1 MLFYKIK
8 HMFENINQLWVC
20 KRRKKK
26 TKYFVANTCKL
37 PTPTTT
43 QLYIFGA
50 TKHIA
55 QIMFMP
61 KLNLYMKKNIFSV
74 SLFTLFFISAK
85 AQNVTLPGPVPC
97 NGAAVTGTFTVPC
110 TVTSITVEVYG
121 GGGGAGGGGG
131 GSNGGLFNT
140 RGGGGAGGG
149 GYSTISINVVPGSS
163 FTYSIGTGGCGG
175 GNGGDGNDGNDG
187 TSGASSTF
195 TGTAAGGTLVS
206 LTANGGIRGTGGDG
220 TGGGTGSG
228 GAGGAASGGTTNATG
243 TAGNNGSG
251 GSGGAGGA
259 SAGPA
264 GGTYGGGGAGGGNSA
279 GGRGAAGGILIT
291 YNTTIALPITPTISS
306 TPATCLAA
314 GSSTISN
321 YDPGTAYTFTPAG
334 PTAGAGGL
342 ISGMVTATSYTVVAG
357 TGACASSPS
366 SSFSNAAVAAPPAV
380 PTISSI
386 PPTCTAT
393 GISTISNYSASL
405 TYVFTPSNPT
415 VGAGGVING
424 MVTGLGYTVEAS
436 DGTCSSGSSA
446 SFSNAAQLLTPAAP
460 TVTATPPTCTVAG
473 SSTISNYNASLTYIF
488 SPTGPTTGAGGAI
501 SGMINGTIYTVEAS
515 DGTCSSNPSAAFSN
529 AAATAP
535 PDVPTISSTAP
546 SCAADGSSTISNYN
560 AAVTYVFTP
569 AGPSAGAGGAISGM
583 VIGTSY
589 TVEASDGTCS
599 SAPSNSF
606 SNGAQLTVPVAVVTG
621 QLSYCTGSNTTL
633 TASGGASYIW
643 ADAGANIIGATA
655 SVTVTQGSY
664 AVLVSNANGCRDTA
678 FATVTEISTLPVTIS
693 GQLIYCPGSNTTIT
707 ANGGTS
713 YVWNDTGNS
722 TTASITV
729 TLGTYNVTGTDA
741 NGCTG
746 TASANVTASA
756 APSITIIG
764 TLSYCTGANIT
775 LTANGGT
782 GYVWNDAG
790 NSTTASI
797 TVTQGNYT
805 VTGTDANGCTA
816 TANAAVTENAA
827 PAVTISGLLVY
838 CSGGNTTL
846 TANGGANYVWND
858 AGNSTTASITV
869 TQGTYNVTAT
879 DANGCTGTNSAVVT
893 ESSSLSVSITGV
905 LSYCAGANTT
915 LTATGGTN
923 YVWNDASINSTI
935 TATQGTYSVTA
946 TDATCSGTASA
957 VVTENAIIPINLG
970 NDVTACQDSTVV
982 IDAGSAF
989 VSYTWSGGETTQ
1001 TISPLVSGAYSV
1013 TAIGANSCTASDA
1026 VNVLFDPCIVPVV
1039 PQNELY
1045 IPTAFS
1051 PNGDGAN
1058 DLFRIRASGVI
1069 KKFTIRIFN
1078 RWGEQVFESNDI
1090 NESWDGFYKG
1100 VAQPLSSYGWSAEY
1114 TFSDGSKYT
1123 KSGNVTL
1130 VR

>member
-8 HMFENINQLWVC
+8 HMFENISQLWVC

-61 KLNLYMKKNIFSV
+61 KLNLYMKKFIFSV

-149 GYSTISINVVPGSS
+149 GYSTITINVIPGSS

-175 GNGGDGNDGNDG
+175 GNGGDGDDGDNG

-195 TGTAAGGTLVS
+195 TGTAAGGTPVS

-259 SAGPA
+259 GAGPA

-321 YDPGTAYTFTPAG
+321 HDPGTTYTFTPAG
-334 PTAGAGGL
+334 PTVGAGGA
-342 ISGMVTATSYTVVAG
+342 ISGMVTGTSYTVVAG
-357 TGACASSPS
+357 TGTCAS
-366 SSFSNAAVAAPPAV
+366 
-380 PTISSI
+380 
-386 PPTCTAT
+386 
-393 GISTISNYSASL
+393 
-405 TYVFTPSNPT
+405 TPSN
-415 VGAGGVING
+415 
-424 MVTGLGYTVEAS
+424 
-436 DGTCSSGSSA
+436 
-446 SFSNAAQLLTPAAP
+446 SFSNAAQLTAP
-460 TVTATPPTCTVAG
+460 V
-473 SSTISNYNASLTYIF
+473 
-488 SPTGPTTGAGGAI
+488 GAI
-501 SGMINGTIYTVEAS
+501 SGQLSYCTGGNTTLTASGGAGYIWVDAGANIISNTASATVTQGGYAVLVTNPNGCSDTVLAMVTE
-515 DGTCSSNPSAAFSN
+515 NP
-529 AAATAP
+529 
-535 PDVPTISSTAP
+535 VPTISISGNLSYCAGANTTLTATSGAGYVWNDAGNSTTA
-546 SCAADGSSTISNYN
+546 SITVTQGTYNVTGTDANGCTATSSATVTQN
-560 AAVTYVFTP
+560 AAP
-569 AGPSAGAGGAISGM
+569 AVAIS
-583 VIGTSY
+583 
-589 TVEASDGTCS
+589 
-599 SAPSNSF
+599 
-606 SNGAQLTVPVAVVTG
+606 G

-643 ADAGANIIGATA
+643 NNAGNSTTA
-655 SVTVTQGSY
+655 SITVTQGTYSVT
-664 AVLVSNANGCRDTA
+664 ATDANSCTA
-678 FATVTEISTLPVTIS
+678 TTSATVTEISTLPLTIS
-693 GQLIYCPGSNTTIT
+693 GQLNYCPGSNTTIT

-713 YVWNDTGNS
+713 YVWNDAGNS

-729 TLGTYNVTGTDA
+729 TQGTYNVTGTDA

-756 APSITIIG
+756 APSITISG
-764 TLSYCTGANIT
+764 TLTYCTGANTT
-775 LTANGGT
+775 LTANGGA

-797 TVTQGNYT
+797 TVIQGNYT

-816 TANAAVTENAA
+816 TTNAAVTENAA
-827 PAVTISGLLVY
+827 PVVTISGLLVY
-838 CSGGNTTL
+838 CTGGNTML

-879 DANGCTGTNSAVVT
+879 DANGCTGTTSAVVT

-923 YVWNDASINSTI
+923 YAWNNASANSTI

-957 VVTENAIIPINLG
+957 VVTENVIAPLNLG
-970 NDVTACQDSTVV
+970 NDITACQDSTVV

-1001 TISPLVSGAYSV
+1001 TISPVVSGAYSV
-1013 TAIGANSCTASDA
+1013 TAVDFNTCTASDA
-1026 VNVLFDPCIVPVV
+1026 VNVLFDPCIIPVV

-1045 IPTAFS
+1045 VPTAFS

-1058 DLFRIRASGVI
+1058 DLFRIKASGVI
-1069 KKFTIRIFN
+1069 KKFIIRIFN